1 VAYFRQAGIKAF
13 ARSAHRE
20 ALACFEQAL
29 AALQYLSQSR
39 DTTEQAIDLR
49 LDLRNVLLRFGE
61 SGRVLDYLREAEA
74 LSQTLGDE
82 RRLGRVSWC
91 MTQYFMEEGEH
102 DHGLESGRRA
112 LAIATTLGDFAV
124 RVATNEHLGHIYY
137 VLGDYRQAVD
147 VLGWNVAS
155 LQGER
160 IYERY
165 GMAGLPS
172 VHSRAWLVRCLAEL
186 GEFARGIS
194 YGEEAVRIAEAANL
208 PYSLSVAYQ
217 SIGFL
222 YFRKGDLHKA
232 IPLLEYGLE
241 LCRVMDSLVWFPTIA
256 WVLSSAYV
264 LSGRVAEALPLVTQ
278 ALEQNA
284 SMRTRGNSW
293 RLVLWLSEAHLLT
306 GHMDEVIELVGHAL
320 ELCRIH
326 KERGP
331 QAWALRSLGE
341 ILSHQDPPEVKQ
353 AEAAY
358 REGLTLASELG
369 MRPLLAHCH
378 VGLGALY
385 HQMGRLDEA
394 RSALSVA
401 IQMYHSMDMEFWLAR
416 VQSMVV

>member
-1 VAYFRQAGIKAF
+1 
-13 ARSAHRE
+13 
-20 ALACFEQAL
+20 
-29 AALQYLSQSR
+29 
-39 DTTEQAIDLR
+39 
-49 LDLRNVLLRFGE
+49 
-61 SGRVLDYLREAEA
+61 
-74 LSQTLGDE
+74 
-82 RRLGRVSWC
+82 

-232 IPLLEYGLE
+232 IPLLEHGLE

-306 GHMDEVIELVGHAL
+306 GYMDEVIELVGHAL

-331 QAWALRSLGE
+331 QAWALRILGE
-341 ILSHQDPPEVKQ
+341 ILSHQAPPEVKQ

-358 REGLTLASELG
+358 REGLALASELG

-416 VQSMVV
+416 VQSMEV